1 MIGNYVVYEDGS
13 IENCKG
19 RLLSPVLSTK
29 GYLKV
34 GLTVKGERKFYYVA
48 RLVAEEF
55 IPNPNGYKYVGFKDG
70 NKENCSADNLYW
82 KEFYNE

>member
-1 MIGNYVVYEDGS
+1 MIGNYIVYKDGS
-13 IENCKG
+13 VVNCHG
-19 RLLSPVLSTK
+19 RSLSPVSTPH

-34 GLTVKGERKFYYVA
+34 GLTIKGKRKFYYVS

-82 KEFYNE
+82 KEFYND